1 MYGPSLDE
9 IGGLRDQKERLVKEL
24 GRPSTLN
31 LRSEGEAGEIVRWAS

>member
-31 LRSEGEAGEIVRWAS
+31 LRSEGGAGEIARWAS